1 MAPKA
6 QNVYHLVLNRKS
18 WFLFYSIEN
27 WVAGCVFWHTFQENC
42 LRYWYAFTSP
52 LYRGGL
58 AFKSCQSPKFPKK
71 ECQWDP
77 LMLINVTLIYPE
89 NWLPFWYYYHN
100 SLLFKIL
107 VMRNDVHENCRKKY
121 IPFIMLF
128 ILNCYIKMMPDH

>member
-6 QNVYHLVLNRKS
+6 QNVYHLILNRKS
-18 WFLFYSIEN
+18 WFLFYSIEH
-27 WVAGCVFWHTFQENC
+27 WVAGCVFWHTFQENFA
-42 LRYWYAFTSP
+42 WGIGMHSP
-52 LYRGGL
+52 HLSIEVDWLSSLVRVL
-58 AFKSCQSPKFPKK
+58 NFQKK

-107 VMRNDVHENCRKKY
+107 VMRNDVHENCRKNT
-121 IPFIMLF
+121 FHSL
-128 ILNCYIKMMPDH
+128 CYSF